1 MLIFFVKSLS
11 HKKMEPQFDLDFCV
25 CVEIQG
31 YFPSRKEQEIKEEY
45 LEIYFKINNVSKL
58 ISETFYK
65 IKFI

>member
-1 MLIFFVKSLS
+1 
-11 HKKMEPQFDLDFCV
+11 MEPQFDLDFCV
-25 CVEIQG
+25 CAEIQG